1 MTDTILSQ
9 TCVILFLMAVGL
21 LAGRLGCL
29 NEGAQKALSDFL
41 MSFCLPAA
49 IFLSAE
55 GPLTPERRTGTL
67 WMLALSFGYFAVV
80 FPLALAA
87 GRRISGPDS
96 RKRLFSACLLF
107 GNVGLLGFPV
117 ADALFPDS
125 GLFYAAFFNLAFNLV
140 FFTLGMRLFRPDG
153 RMGSLRQLAKNP
165 NLLATLAM
173 VVCLV
178 LDWHLPEKLH
188 YPVSLLGGL
197 CSPLS
202 LILVGARLASVRPRE
217 LLAGKA
223 IKAAALIRLVLEP
236 LAAIAVL
243 ALLRPPLE
251 VAMVLVVM
259 CAMPAAANTVIASQ
273 QAGTPADFA
282 AKTVAVTSSL
292 FPLTL
297 PLVLLTAQYILA

>member
-9 TCVILFLMAVGL
+9 SCVILFLMAVGL

-29 NEGAQKALSDFL
+29 NGDAQKALSDLL
-41 MSFCLPAA
+41 MTFCLPAA

-67 WMLALSFGYFAVV
+67 WMLALSFGYFAVM

-87 GRRISGPDS
+87 GRRVSGPDS
-96 RKRLFSACLLF
+96 RRRLFSACLLF
-107 GNVGLLGFPV
+107 ANVGLLGFPV
-117 ADALFPDS
+117 ADALFPES

-140 FFTLGMRLFRPDG
+140 FFTAGMRLFRLDG
-153 RMGSLRQLAKNP
+153 RMGSPRALLTNP

-173 VVCLV
+173 LV
-178 LDWHLPEKLH
+178 FLVMDWHLPAMLH
-188 YPVSLLGGL
+188 KPVSLLGGL

-223 IKAAALIRLVLEP
+223 VKAAALARLVLIP
-236 LAAIAVL
+236 LAAIGVL
-243 ALLRPPLE
+243 ALLRPPRE
-251 VAMVLVVM
+251 VALVLVVM
-259 CAMPAAANTVIASQ
+259 CAMPAAANTVIAAQ
-273 QAGTPADFA
+273 QAGTPAGFA
-282 AKTVAVTSSL
+282 ARTVAVTSCL

-297 PLVLLTAQYILA
+297 PAMLLAAQTVLG